1 MTGICFNI
9 LEMMHDFKCM
19 SLLLHDS
26 HLLAGF
32 YRVCLV
38 GAAADAVSL
47 EMQRSSASPSCSSV
61 VKGWGLRSKRRCVS
75 GM

>member
-1 MTGICFNI
+1 MTGICFSI

-19 SLLLHDS
+19 SLLSHDS

-32 YRVCLV
+32 YHVCLV

-47 EMQRSSASPSCSSV
+47 EMQRSSASPLLQFCGEGV
-61 VKGWGLRSKRRCVS
+61 GIKE
-75 GM
+75 